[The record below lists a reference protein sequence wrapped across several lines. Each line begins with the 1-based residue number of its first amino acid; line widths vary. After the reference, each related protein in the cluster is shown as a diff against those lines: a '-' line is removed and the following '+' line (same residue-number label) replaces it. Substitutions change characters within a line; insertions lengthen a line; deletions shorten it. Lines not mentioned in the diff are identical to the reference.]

1 MDHQS
6 SKLWTKQF
14 IVILLMAFLFFI
26 CLQMLTAGYPAFI
39 SDIKHNPA
47 QGGLMTTAFMAAAIV
62 TRPFIGILMHKL
74 NVKRMAIFSLIFVL
88 LAIALSYKLESVPI
102 LLLLRIFHGIG
113 FGIITTLL
121 STMATNIIPNHR
133 LGEGIGY
140 YGLST
145 SLGTSLGPMLA
156 LSLMAAF
163 SFHVLIFLSVLFTAI
178 ILILSFS
185 IKSSSKTD
193 GKPTN
198 SQAQSLI
205 QYAFDKQA
213 LLPCLLIVCYFISLG
228 GVVSFMNELGK
239 EANLGGTVSLFFLTN
254 AIVMTVIRPISGRLY
269 DHFGHKV
276 LIYPAAMAGIIGLM
290 LLYFT
295 YNTATLLIAGFFY
308 GLGYGVI
315 QPSLQALAVSRV
327 AQDKKGTANAMFF
340 SSMDLGIAIG
350 SSGLG
355 VVANSTGYHTMY
367 AYSVLPILL
376 LIMIYTFT
384 FVINKHRDK
393 TIKKAS

>member
-1 MDHQS
+1 
-6 SKLWTKQF
+6 
-14 IVILLMAFLFFI
+14 
-26 CLQMLTAGYPAFI
+26 
-39 SDIKHNPA
+39 
-47 QGGLMTTAFMAAAIV
+47 
-62 TRPFIGILMHKL
+62 
-74 NVKRMAIFSLIFVL
+74 
-88 LAIALSYKLESVPI
+88 
-102 LLLLRIFHGIG
+102 
-113 FGIITTLL
+113 
-121 STMATNIIPNHR
+121 
-133 LGEGIGY
+133 
-140 YGLST
+140 
-145 SLGTSLGPMLA
+145 
-156 LSLMAAF
+156 
-163 SFHVLIFLSVLFTAI
+163 
-178 ILILSFS
+178 
-185 IKSSSKTD
+185 
-193 GKPTN
+193 
-198 SQAQSLI
+198 
-205 QYAFDKQA
+205 
-213 LLPCLLIVCYFISLG
+213 
-228 GVVSFMNELGK
+228 
-239 EANLGGTVSLFFLTN
+239 
-254 AIVMTVIRPISGRLY
+254 
-269 DHFGHKV
+269 
-276 LIYPAAMAGIIGLM
+276 MAGIIGLM

>member
-102 LLLLRIFHGIG
+102 LLLLRVFHGIG

-163 SFHVLIFLSVLFTAI
+163 SFHVLILLSVLFTAI

-198 SQAQSLI
+198 NQAQSLI

-254 AIVMTVIRPISGRLY
+254 AIVMTVIRPISGHLY

-295 YNTATLLIAGFFY
+295 YNTTTLLIAGFFY

-384 FVINKHRDK
+384 FVINKHKDK